1 MARNFRSIVLCYGSA
16 LGVFAVMLGV
26 AVGLARFEYKPDL
39 TIPILLGMVAISW
52 FAGRGPG
59 ILFVALVIG
68 ATIVR
73 RPPSPEASIA
83 GLILAYLTAFGLL
96 AFIVWLIGTV
106 RESKRRNSELR
117 RQNDLL
123 LNSVGEGIVGGDAE
137 GRCTFANP
145 AAAAIT
151 GWSVKDLIGRPV
163 HEVLHHT
170 RPDGS
175 PYPVDDCP
183 STTALKNGDLCH
195 SADEVF
201 WKKDGT
207 SFPVE
212 YTSTPILEN
221 GKVIGGV
228 TVFRD
233 ITGQKRIENELR
245 QQAAALFDSEGRY
258 RNLFENN
265 PLPMWV
271 YDRES
276 LSFLAVNAAAIHH
289 YGYSREE
296 FLSMTIKEI
305 RPPEDVPALL
315 DNLAQP
321 ARSLQPADTWR
332 HRKKDGTLIYVEVSS
347 HELDFDGRKGRLVLA
362 NDVTEKKKAETA
374 AQHLNET
381 LEQRV
386 ADRTA
391 RLMALNKE
399 LESFSY
405 SVSHDLRAP
414 LRAIDGFARIFAED
428 HGEKLDDEG
437 KRLLSIIRDNARNMG
452 KLIDDLLAFS
462 RLGRT
467 PIDPS
472 PIDMTE
478 LADSIRQELMPNGE
492 AQSLSFKIDPLPKAF
507 GDPALMRQVLVNLF
521 SNAVKYSG
529 KRSKACVEV
538 GSTSDKDENVYYIR
552 DNGVGFDMNYSS
564 KLFGVFQRLHGQD
577 EFEGTGVGLA
587 IVQRVIQRHGGRVW
601 AEGEVDKGAT
611 FYFALPKNGSA
622 LKEISL
628 NGNS

>member
-1 MARNFRSIVLCYGSA
+1 MAKNTRSLVLSYGSA
-16 LGVFAVMLGV
+16 LAAFAVLIAV
-26 AVGLARFEYKPDL
+26 ALAFSKYRPDL
-39 TIPILLGMVAISW
+39 TLPILVCLGLISW
-52 FAGRGPG
+52 YGGRGPG
-59 ILFVALVIG
+59 ITFVALIIVATVIL
-68 ATIVR
+68 
-73 RPPSPEASIA
+73 RPPPPEASVP
-83 GLILAYLTAFGLL
+83 GLILAYVTVFGLL
-96 AFIVWLIGTV
+96 SLVVWLITLV
-106 RESKRRNSELR
+106 RDSRRRNNELR
-117 RQNDLL
+117 RQNELL
-123 LNSVGEGIVGGDAE
+123 LNSVGEGIVGADAE
-137 GRCTFANP
+137 GLCTFANP

-151 GWSVKDLIGRPV
+151 GWKVQDLIGNKV
-163 HEVLHHT
+163 HDVLHHS
-170 RPDGS
+170 RADGT
-175 PYPVDDCP
+175 PYAIGDCP
-183 STTALKNGDLCH
+183 ATAALKEGKHCH
-195 SADEVF
+195 AADEVF

-212 YTSTPILEN
+212 YTSTPMLEN

-233 ITGQKRIENELR
+233 VTAQRRSENELR
-245 QQAAALFDSEGRY
+245 QQAAALVESEIRY
-258 RNLFENN
+258 RRLFESN

-276 LSFLAVNAAAIHH
+276 LAFLAVNAAAVMH

-296 FLSMTIKEI
+296 FLSMNIKQI

-315 DNLAQP
+315 NDI
-321 ARSLQPADTWR
+321 ARSTKPLQPADTWR
-332 HRKKDGTLIYVEVSS
+332 HRKKDGTVIDVEVTS
-347 HELDFDGRKGRLVLA
+347 HEIDFDGQKARLVLA
-362 NDVTEKKKAETA
+362 NDITERKKAEVA
-374 AQHLNET
+374 IQNLNET

-391 RLMALNKE
+391 ALEALNKE

-428 HGEKLDDEG
+428 HGEKLDGEG

-462 RLGRT
+462 RLGRQ
-467 PIDPS
+467 PIDAA
-472 PIDMTE
+472 PIDMTD
-478 LADSIRQELMPNGE
+478 LANSVCQELTPNGDGPPC
-492 AQSLSFKIDPLPKAF
+492 SFDIGPLPAAF
-507 GDPALMRQVLVNLF
+507 GDRSLMRQVLFNLF
-521 SNAVKYSG
+521 SNAVKYSSTRTDASV
-529 KRSKACVEV
+529 KV
-538 GSTSDKDENVYYIR
+538 GSDTAETENIYYIR

-622 LKEISL
+622 LREMSQ
-628 NGNS
+628 NGK